1 MNNAELA
8 DRLAASQELGK
19 AEARRLLDAVL
30 ATIVEAAKSGE
41 EVALSGF
48 GRFKVTDRA
57 ARQGRNP
64 QTGEA
69 MEIAASRKLAFAP
82 AKPVRDA
89 LNPAAGKASAKQAGG
104 KTAAPA
110 SKAKGAAESK
120 AAAAP
125 APAKGK
131 KAG

>member
-8 DRLAASQELGK
+8 DRLATSQELGK

-30 ATIVEAAKSGE
+30 ATIVDAAKSGE

-89 LNPAAGKASAKQAGG
+89 LNPAAGKASAKRAGG

-110 SKAKGAAESK
+110 SKVKGAAEPK

>member
-8 DRLAASQELGK
+8 DCLATSQELGK

-30 ATIVEAAKSGE
+30 ATIVDAAKSGE

-64 QTGEA
+64 QTGETI
-69 MEIAASRKLAFAP
+69 EIAASRKLAFAP

-89 LNPAAGKASAKQAGG
+89 LNPPAPKAAAGKPRPAAKPAAAKA
-104 KTAAPA
+104 KTATKP
-110 SKAKGAAESK
+110 
-120 AAAAP
+120 AAAK
-125 APAKGK
+125 PAKGK

>member
-8 DRLAASQELGK
+8 DRLATSQELGK

-41 EVALSGF
+41 EVVLSGF

-64 QTGEA
+64 QTGET

-89 LNPAAGKASAKQAGG
+89 LNPPTPKAAGSKPGGKKVTASTSKAQPSTKPKVAASAKDKKGG
-104 KTAAPA
+104 
-110 SKAKGAAESK
+110 
-120 AAAAP
+120 
-125 APAKGK
+125 
-131 KAG
+131 

>member
-30 ATIVEAAKSGE
+30 ATIVDAAKSGE

-89 LNPAAGKASAKQAGG
+89 LNPPAPKAAAGKPKTGAK
-104 KTAAPA
+104 P
-110 SKAKGAAESK
+110 
-120 AAAAP
+120 AAAK
-125 APAKGK
+125 PAKGK

>member
-8 DRLAASQELGK
+8 DRLATSQELGK

-30 ATIVEAAKSGE
+30 ATIVDAAKSGE

-69 MEIAASRKLAFAP
+69 MEIAASRKLAFTP

-89 LNPAAGKASAKQAGG
+89 LNPPAPKAVGSKGKAAAGKPKAAAKP
-104 KTAAPA
+104 AAPA
-110 SKAKGAAESK
+110 K
-120 AAAAP
+120 
-125 APAKGK
+125 PAKSK
-131 KAG
+131 KAD

>member
-8 DRLAASQELGK
+8 ERLATQHELSK

-30 ATIVEAAKSGE
+30 AAIVEAATSGE
-41 EVALSGF
+41 EVALTGF
-48 GRFKVTDRA
+48 GRFKVTERA

-64 QTGEA
+64 QTGET

-89 LNPAAGKASAKQAGG
+89 LNPPAPKAAG
-104 KTAAPA
+104 
-110 SKAKGAAESK
+110 SKPK
-120 AAAAP
+120 AAAKP
-125 APAKGK
+125 AAAKPVKGK

>member
-1 MNNAELA
+1 MIWSFHLETLRMNNAELA
-8 DRLAASQELGK
+8 DRLATSQELSK

-30 ATIVEAAKSGE
+30 AAIVDAAKSGE

-89 LNPAAGKASAKQAGG
+89 LNPPAPKAAG
-104 KTAAPA
+104 
-110 SKAKGAAESK
+110 SKPK
-120 AAAAP
+120 AAAKP
-125 APAKGK
+125 AAAKPVKGK

>member
-8 DRLAASQELGK
+8 DRIATSHEMSK

-30 ATIVEAAKSGE
+30 STIVEAATSGE

-48 GRFKVTDRA
+48 GRFKVTERA

-82 AKPVRDA
+82 AKPVRNA
-89 LNPAAGKASAKQAGG
+89 LNPPAPKAAGS
-104 KTAAPA
+104 KTKAAP
-110 SKAKGAAESK
+110 KP
-120 AAAAP
+120 AAAK
-125 APAKGK
+125 PAKGK

>member
-8 DRLAASQELGK
+8 ERLATQHEMSK

-30 ATIVEAAKSGE
+30 SAIVETATSGE

-48 GRFKVTDRA
+48 GRFKVTERA

-69 MEIAASRKLAFAP
+69 MAIAASRKLAFAP

-89 LNPAAGKASAKQAGG
+89 LNPPAQKAAGG
-104 KTAAPA
+104 KAKATAKP
-110 SKAKGAAESK
+110 
-120 AAAAP
+120 AAAKS
-125 APAKGK
+125 AKGK
-131 KAG
+131 KTG